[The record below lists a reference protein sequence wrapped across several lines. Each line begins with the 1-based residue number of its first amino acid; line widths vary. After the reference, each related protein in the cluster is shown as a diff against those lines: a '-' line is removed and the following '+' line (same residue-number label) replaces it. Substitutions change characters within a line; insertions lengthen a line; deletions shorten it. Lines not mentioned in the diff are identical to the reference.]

1 MQSQSLL
8 VVLCLLFSLSA
19 ARAEEPA
26 GQPANQDDAIRKGLG
41 FVETKSL
48 AWLRERKCASCHHV
62 PLMIWV
68 DREARQRGFK
78 VDEPGLKEATDFML
92 AAENRGAI
100 IPKPGDPERAGNGY
114 SLMALFTILS
124 FRDVGQGPEPA
135 AQEVMKAAAEHLVS
149 KQQADGS
156 WMPFLGNPPFRN
168 PEEVSTLLAA
178 FGLVAEPRVGID
190 AAPSA
195 TKMREWL
202 KANSKDEGSQAR
214 SLRILIDHERKA
226 NVELL
231 LQQQNA
237 DGGWSQTKEM
247 PSDAF
252 ATGQAIYSLI
262 SRGGIDKSHSAILKA
277 RDFLL
282 KTQKPEGSWP
292 MTSRPFNSGDNK
304 KGSGNLEPI
313 TVAGSAWAV
322 LGLLQLTSG
331 TR

>member
-1 MQSQSLL
+1 MRLQFLL
-8 VVLCLLFSLSA
+8 VVLCLLISMSA
-19 ARAEEPA
+19 ACAEEPA
-26 GQPANQDDAIRKGLG
+26 GEPVTQEEAIRKGLG
-41 FVETKSL
+41 FVETKSV

-78 VDEPGLKEATDFML
+78 VDEPGLKEATDFLL
-92 AAENRGAI
+92 AAENRSAI

-135 AQEVMKAAAEHLVS
+135 AQEVMKVAAEHLVS

-156 WMPFLGNPPFRN
+156 WRPFLGNPPFRN

-202 KANSKDEGSQAR
+202 KSNSNDEGSQAR
-214 SLRILIDHERKA
+214 SLRILIDHERQT

-231 LQQQNA
+231 
-237 DGGWSQTKEM
+237 
-247 PSDAF
+247 P
-252 ATGQAIYSLI
+252 
-262 SRGGIDKSHSAILKA
+262 
-277 RDFLL
+277 
-282 KTQKPEGSWP
+282 
-292 MTSRPFNSGDNK
+292 
-304 KGSGNLEPI
+304 
-313 TVAGSAWAV
+313 
-322 LGLLQLTSG
+322 QLTNG
-331 TR
+331 TGSN